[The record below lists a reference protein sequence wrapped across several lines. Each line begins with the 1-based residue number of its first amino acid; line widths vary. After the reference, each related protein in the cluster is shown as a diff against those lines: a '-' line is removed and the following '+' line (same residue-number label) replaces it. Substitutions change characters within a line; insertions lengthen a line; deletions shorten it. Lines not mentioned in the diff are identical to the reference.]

1 VTGDRRSSAGAPT
14 DSGSAYA
21 QDTPAAGRSDGP
33 RQHSQ
38 PAFVLHS
45 YPFKET
51 SLVVELF
58 TRDFGRVA
66 VVAKGARR
74 PKSSLRGVLLA
85 FQPVLVSWSGKGEL
99 YTLIRAEWHG
109 AYQPLK
115 GLPLICG
122 FYLNELLL
130 KLLPRHDAH
139 EGLFGT
145 YARTLDALD
154 PECDPAGVLR
164 GFEKELLR
172 ELGYAMTL
180 DREVESGHPIAAEQ
194 RYTYLV
200 ERGPVSAGDERQRNG
215 VELLGQT
222 LLDMQSGDYSNAMTQ
237 QQSKALMRALINH
250 YLGDQVLHTRQ
261 LLRELQELQPPGARS
276 T

>member
-1 VTGDRRSSAGAPT
+1 MTTGVGA
-14 DSGSAYA
+14 S
-21 QDTPAAGRSDGP
+21 PAARSTSTN
-33 RQHSQ
+33 RQDAQ

-45 YPFKET
+45 YPFRET

-58 TRDFGRVA
+58 TRDFGRIA

-85 FQPVLVSWSGKGEL
+85 FQPLLVSWSGKGEL

-109 AYQPLK
+109 GYHPLK
-115 GLPLICG
+115 GLALICG

-139 EGLFGT
+139 ERLFET
-145 YARTLDALD
+145 YAGTLTHLGPERD
-154 PECDPAGVLR
+154 PSGILR
-164 GFEKELLR
+164 GFERELLR
-172 ELGYAMTL
+172 ELGYAVTL
-180 DREVESGHPIAAEQ
+180 DRDVESGHMIAAEQ
-194 RYTYLV
+194 RYTYVL
-200 ERGPVSAGDERQRNG
+200 ERGPVSAGDDGGRNG

-222 LLDMQSGDYSNAMTQ
+222 LLDMQSGDYSSAVTQ
-237 QQSKALMRALINH
+237 QQSKALMRTLINH

-261 LLRELQELQPPGARS
+261 LLRDLLAL
-276 T
+276 